1 MTPAQ
6 LATVFAAF
14 VVGGVVNAVA
24 GGGMLVAFPVLLGM
38 GIPSLEA
45 NATST
50 VGLLPA
56 SFVAAWRLR
65 AGLGPIAGR
74 VPPFV
79 TTSLVGGGL
88 GGWLLSSTTQRAFD
102 GIVPWLVLGA
112 TLLFAVASGPR
123 AAPSRRQLPMRTAT
137 ALQLLV
143 AIYGGY
149 FGGGQG
155 VLILAVLAA
164 SQVGDVRQANALKN
178 LCAGAANLVA
188 AALFLAKGL
197 VAPGVAAVAMTGSV
211 AGGWTGAFVG
221 RHLDA
226 ARLRWLV
233 VGAGLAMFLRLLLTA
248 P

>member
-14 VVGGVVNAVA
+14 VAGGVVNAVA
-24 GGGMLVAFPVLLGM
+24 GGGMLVAFPVLLGL

-65 AGLGPIAGR
+65 SGLVPIAGR

-79 TTSLVGGGL
+79 TASLVGGGL
-88 GGWLLSSTTQRAFD
+88 GGWLLAGTTQRAFD
-102 GIVPWLVLGA
+102 VIVPWLVLGA
-112 TLLFAVASGPR
+112 TLLFALASRPTANARPARFPTR
-123 AAPSRRQLPMRTAT
+123 AAPV
-137 ALQLLV
+137 LQLFV

-164 SQVGDVRQANALKN
+164 SHVGDVRQSNALKN
-178 LCAGAANLVA
+178 LCAGAANVVA

-197 VAPGVAAVAMTGSV
+197 IAPGVAAVAMAGSV
-211 AGGWTGAFVG
+211 AGGWTGAIVG

-226 ARLRWLV
+226 PRLRWLV
-233 VGAGLAMFLRLLLTA
+233 VAAGLVMFVRLLLTT